1 MTQTFTNWTDY
12 DNWLVLNYEQYAVI
26 SLNEENSIITAE
38 YIKKEDWE
46 KQQREAETAQTQA
59 SAATEPS
66 A

>member
-46 KQQREAETAQTQA
+46 KQQREAETAQMQA
-59 SAATEPS
+59 SAAAEPS

>member
-46 KQQREAETAQTQA
+46 KQQREAETAQTQT
-59 SAATEPS
+59 SATAEPS